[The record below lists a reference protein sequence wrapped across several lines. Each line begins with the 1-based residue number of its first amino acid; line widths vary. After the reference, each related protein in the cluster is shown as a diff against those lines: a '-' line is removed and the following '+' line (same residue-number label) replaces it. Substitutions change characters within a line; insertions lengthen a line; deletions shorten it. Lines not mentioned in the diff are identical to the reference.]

1 MEGTHLRG
9 TLPAMAYKKI
19 RKAVFPAAG
28 MGTRF
33 LPATKAIPK
42 EMLCLVDKPLIQYG
56 VEEAIAAGCTEII
69 IVTGRD
75 KAAMEDHFDSSP
87 ELEYALEAKG
97 KKALLEVVR
106 SVSKLAKIVYTRQ
119 SEPLG
124 LGHAV
129 LMAKELVGD
138 EPFCVLL
145 PDDIVDA
152 TVPCMKQMVEAFNET
167 QASILA
173 SEVVEGPAIS
183 AYGCLD
189 CTQDARNPRLLAVKG
204 MVEKPKF
211 EDAPSPNAIIG
222 RYILTPRIFEM
233 IETITPGAGGELQ
246 LTDAI
251 KMLLLHE
258 KVYGFRYEGKRHDA
272 GDKLGFLKA
281 TVELALKRSDLGPG
295 FREWLKS
302 FPV

>member
-1 MEGTHLRG
+1 MT
-9 TLPAMAYKKI
+9 MKI

-33 LPATKAIPK
+33 LPATKATPK

-56 VEEAIAAGCTEII
+56 VEEAVAAGCTEII
-69 IVTGRD
+69 IVTGRG
-75 KAAMEDHFDSSP
+75 KTTMEDHFDKST
-87 ELEYALEAKG
+87 ELEASLAAKN
-97 KKALLEVVR
+97 KTALLEVAR
-106 SVSKLAKIVYTRQ
+106 SVSKLAKITYTRQ
-119 SEPLG
+119 SEALG

-152 TVPCMKQMVEAFNET
+152 QTPCMKQMVEAFNEV
-167 QASILA
+167 QASILG

-189 CTQDARNPRLLAVKG
+189 CTPLASNPRLLEVKD
-204 MVEKPKF
+204 MVEKPKP
-211 EDAPSPNAIIG
+211 EEAPSQNAIIG

-233 IETITPGAGGELQ
+233 IEGIKPGAGGELQ

-251 KMLLLHE
+251 KALLRHE
-258 KVYGFRYEGKRHDA
+258 KVYGYSYEGKRHDA

-281 TVELALKRSDLGPG
+281 TVEFGLKHPQLGAG
-295 FREWLKS
+295 FHEWLKS
-302 FPV
+302 FPL

>member
-1 MEGTHLRG
+1 MSY
-9 TLPAMAYKKI
+9 PKI

-33 LPATKAIPK
+33 LPATKSIPK

-56 VEEAIAAGCTEII
+56 VEEAVAAGCTEIV

-87 ELEYALEAKG
+87 ELEYALAAKG
-97 KKALLEVVR
+97 KQALLDAVHA
-106 SVSKLAKIVYTRQ
+106 VSRLAKIIYTRQ
-119 SEPLG
+119 CEPLG

-129 LMAKELVGD
+129 LMAKEIIGD

-152 TVPCMKQMVEAFNET
+152 TVPCMKQMVEAFYET
-167 QASILA
+167 GASILA
-173 SEVVEGPAIS
+173 SEVIEGPAIS

-189 CTQDARNPRLLAVKG
+189 CTPVAGNPRLLDVKG
-204 MVEKPKF
+204 MVEKPRF
-211 EDAPSPNAIIG
+211 EEAPSQNAIIG

-233 IETITPGAGGELQ
+233 IEAVEPGAGGELQ

-251 KMLLLHE
+251 RALLRYE
-258 KVYGFRYEGKRHDA
+258 KVYGFHYEGKRHDA

-281 TVELALKRSDLGPG
+281 TVEFALKRDDLGPP

>member
-1 MEGTHLRG
+1 MSY
-9 TLPAMAYKKI
+9 PKI

-28 MGTRF
+28 LGTRF

-56 VEEAIAAGCTEII
+56 VEEAVAAGCTEII
-69 IVTGRD
+69 IITGRD
-75 KAAMEDHFDSSP
+75 KAAMEDHFDYSP
-87 ELEYALEAKG
+87 ELEASLEAKN
-97 KKALLEVVR
+97 KQELLDVVR

-119 SEPLG
+119 PHPLG

-129 LMAKELVGD
+129 LMAKELIGD

-152 TVPCMKQMVEAFNET
+152 RVPCMKQMVEAFHQT
-167 QASILA
+167 GSTILA
-173 SEVVEGPAIS
+173 SEVIEGPAIS

-189 CTQDARNPRLLAVKG
+189 CTPVAANPRLLAVKG
-204 MVEKPKF
+204 MIEKPGF

-233 IETITPGAGGELQ
+233 IEALKPGAGGELQ

-251 KMLLLHE
+251 KALLAHE
-258 KVYGFRYEGKRHDA
+258 KVFGFHYEGTRYDA

-281 TVELALKRSDLGPG
+281 TVELALKRDDLGPP
-295 FREWLKS
+295 FRDWLKQ
-302 FPV
+302 FPI

>member
-1 MEGTHLRG
+1 MT
-9 TLPAMAYKKI
+9 AKKI

-28 MGTRF
+28 LGTRF

-56 VEEAIAAGCTEII
+56 VEEAVAAGCTEII

-75 KAAMEDHFDSSP
+75 KAAMEDHFDYSP
-87 ELEYALEAKG
+87 ELEAQLEAKN
-97 KKALLEVVR
+97 KKALLELVR
-106 SVSKLAKIVYTRQ
+106 SVSTLARIVYTRQ
-119 SEPLG
+119 PHPLG

-129 LMAKELVGD
+129 LMAKEIIGD

-152 TVPCMKQMVEAFNET
+152 KVPCMKQMVEAYYET
-167 QASILA
+167 QSSILA

-189 CTQDARNPRLLAVKG
+189 CTTVASNPKLLAVKG

-211 EDAPSPNAIIG
+211 EDAPSQNAIIG

-233 IETITPGAGGELQ
+233 IENLKPGAGGELQ

-251 KMLLLHE
+251 KALLQHE
-258 KVYGFRYEGKRHDA
+258 KVYGFHYEGKRHDA

-281 TVELALKRSDLGPG
+281 TVELGLKRDDLGPG
-295 FREWLKS
+295 FREWLKN
-302 FPV
+302 FPI

>member
-1 MEGTHLRG
+1 MG
-9 TLPAMAYKKI
+9 YQKI

-28 MGTRF
+28 LGTRF

-56 VEEAIAAGCTEII
+56 VEEAVAAGCTEII

-75 KAAMEDHFDSSP
+75 KAAMEDHFDYSP
-87 ELEYALEAKG
+87 ELEAALEAKN
-97 KKALLEVVR
+97 KQALLDLVR
-106 SVSKLAKIVYTRQ
+106 SVSSLARIVYTRQ
-119 SEPLG
+119 PHPLG

-129 LMAKELVGD
+129 LMAKEIVGD

-152 TVPCMKQMVEAFNET
+152 EVPCMKQMVEAYYET
-167 QASILA
+167 GSSILA

-189 CTQDARNPRLLAVKG
+189 CTPYAPNRRLLEVKG

-211 EDAPSPNAIIG
+211 EEAPSPNAIIG

-233 IETITPGAGGELQ
+233 IENVKPGAGGELQ

-251 KMLLLHE
+251 KALLQHE
-258 KVYGFRYEGKRHDA
+258 KVYGFHYDGKRHDA

-281 TVELALKRSDLGPG
+281 TVELGLKREDLGPP
-295 FREWLKS
+295 FREWLKA
-302 FPV
+302 FPI

>member
-1 MEGTHLRG
+1 
-9 TLPAMAYKKI
+9 MAPKKI

-28 MGTRF
+28 LGTRF

-56 VEEAIAAGCTEII
+56 VEEAVAAGCTEII

-87 ELEYALEAKG
+87 ELEYALAAKG
-97 KKALLEVVR
+97 KQKLLDSVHA
-106 SVSKLAKIVYTRQ
+106 VSKLAKIIYTRQ
-119 SEPLG
+119 AEPLG

-129 LMAKELVGD
+129 LMAKEIVGD

-152 TVPCMKQMVEAFNET
+152 DVPCMKQMVEAFEQT
-167 QASILA
+167 GSSILA
-173 SEVVEGPAIS
+173 SEVIEGPAIS
-183 AYGCLD
+183 AYGVLD
-189 CTQDARNPRLLAVKG
+189 CAPDPRDPRLLDVKG
-204 MVEKPKF
+204 MVEKPRL
-211 EDAPSPNAIIG
+211 EDAPSDNAIIG
-222 RYILTPRIFEM
+222 RYILTPKIFEM
-233 IETITPGAGGELQ
+233 IEQLTPGAGGELQ

-251 KMLLLHE
+251 KALLQHE
-258 KVYGFRYEGKRHDA
+258 KVYGFHYEGKRHDA

-281 TVELALKRSDLGPG
+281 TVSLALKRQDLGPE

-302 FPV
+302 FPIQ

>member
-1 MEGTHLRG
+1 MSYPQIHKR
-9 TLPAMAYKKI
+9 I

-28 MGTRF
+28 LGTRF

-56 VEEAIAAGCTEII
+56 VEEAVAAGCTEII
-69 IVTGRD
+69 IITGRD
-75 KAAMEDHFDSSP
+75 KAAMEDHFDYAP
-87 ELEYALEAKG
+87 ELEASLEAKN
-97 KKALLEVVR
+97 KQALLEVVR
-106 SVSKLAKIVYTRQ
+106 SLSKLAKIVYTRQ
-119 SEPLG
+119 PHPLG

-152 TVPCMKQMVEAFNET
+152 KVPCMKQMVEAFYET
-167 QASILA
+167 GSTILA
-173 SEVVEGPAIS
+173 SEVIEGPAIS

-189 CTQDARNPRLLAVKG
+189 CTPVAGNPRLLAVKG

-211 EDAPSPNAIIG
+211 EDAPSQNAIIG

-233 IETITPGAGGELQ
+233 IEALQPGAGGELQ

-251 KMLLLHE
+251 KALLAHE
-258 KVYGFRYEGKRHDA
+258 KVFGFHYEGTRYDA

-281 TVELALKRSDLGPG
+281 TVDLGLKHDDLGPA
-295 FREWLKS
+295 FRSWLKR
-302 FPV
+302 FPL

>member
-1 MEGTHLRG
+1 MK
-9 TLPAMAYKKI
+9 PPKI

-28 MGTRF
+28 LGTRF
-33 LPATKAIPK
+33 LPATKSIPK

-56 VEEAIAAGCTEII
+56 VEEAVAAGCTEII

-75 KAAMEDHFDSSP
+75 KGAMEDHFDSSP
-87 ELEYALEAKG
+87 ELEASLAK
-97 KKALLEVVR
+97 KNKQALLDVVR
-106 SVSKLAKIVYTRQ
+106 SVSKLARTVYTRQ
-119 SEPLG
+119 AEPLG

-129 LMAKELVGD
+129 LMAKQIVGD

-145 PDDIVDA
+145 PDDIVDSKI
-152 TVPCMKQMVEAFNET
+152 PCMKQMVEAYEET
-167 QASILA
+167 QSTILA
-173 SEVVEGPAIS
+173 SEVIEGPAIS

-189 CTQDARNPRLLAVKG
+189 CTPVPSNPRLLAVKG

-211 EDAPSPNAIIG
+211 EEAPSQNAIIG

-233 IETITPGAGGELQ
+233 IEGLKPGAGGELQ

-251 KMLLLHE
+251 KALLQYE
-258 KVYGFRYEGKRHDA
+258 KVYGFHYEGKRHDA

-281 TVELALKRSDLGPG
+281 TVEFALKREDLGPP

-302 FPV
+302 FPI

>member
-1 MEGTHLRG
+1 MSY
-9 TLPAMAYKKI
+9 PKI

-33 LPATKAIPK
+33 LPATKSIPK

-56 VEEAIAAGCTEII
+56 VEEAVAAGCTEII
-69 IVTGRD
+69 IITGRD
-75 KAAMEDHFDSSP
+75 KGAMEDHFDSAP
-87 ELEYALEAKG
+87 ELEASLQAKN
-97 KKALLEVVR
+97 KQALLDVVR
-106 SVSKLAKIVYTRQ
+106 SVSKLARIVYTRQ
-119 SEPLG
+119 PEPLG

-129 LMAKELVGD
+129 LMVKEIVGD

-152 TVPCMKQMVEAFNET
+152 KVPCMKQMVEAYYET
-167 QASILA
+167 GSSILA
-173 SEVVEGPAIS
+173 SEVIEGPAIS

-189 CTQDARNPRLLAVKG
+189 CSPVANNPRLLDVRG

-251 KMLLLHE
+251 KALLAFE
-258 KVYGFRYEGKRHDA
+258 KVYGFSYEGKRHDA

-281 TVELALKRSDLGPG
+281 TVEFALKRDDLGPP
-295 FREWLKS
+295 FREWLRK
-302 FPV
+302 FPI

>member
-1 MEGTHLRG
+1 MG
-9 TLPAMAYKKI
+9 YKKI

-28 MGTRF
+28 LGTRF
-33 LPATKAIPK
+33 LPATKSIPK

-56 VEEAIAAGCTEII
+56 VEEAVAAGCTEII

-75 KAAMEDHFDSSP
+75 KGAMEDHFDSAP
-87 ELEYALEAKG
+87 ELEASLRAKN
-97 KKALLEVVR
+97 KKALLEVVQ
-106 SVSKLAKIVYTRQ
+106 SVSKLARIVYTRQ
-119 SEPLG
+119 PEPLG

-129 LMAKELVGD
+129 LMAKEIVGD

-152 TVPCMKQMVEAFNET
+152 KVPCMKQMVEAFYET
-167 QASILA
+167 QSSILA
-173 SEVVEGPAIS
+173 SEVVDGPAIS

-189 CTQDARNPRLLAVKG
+189 SVQSATNPKLLEVKG
-204 MVEKPKF
+204 LVEKPKF
-211 EDAPSPNAIIG
+211 EDAPSANAIIG
-222 RYILTPRIFEM
+222 RYILTPRIFKM

-251 KMLLLHE
+251 KALLAHE
-258 KVYGFRYEGKRHDA
+258 KVFGFHYEGKRHDA

-281 TVELALKRSDLGPG
+281 TVELALKRDDLGPD

>member
-1 MEGTHLRG
+1 
-9 TLPAMAYKKI
+9 
-19 RKAVFPAAG
+19 
-28 MGTRF
+28 
-33 LPATKAIPK
+33 
-42 EMLCLVDKPLIQYG
+42 MLCLVDKPLIQYG
-56 VEEAIAAGCTEII
+56 VEEAVAAGCTEII

-87 ELEYALEAKG
+87 ELEASLAAKG
-97 KKALLEVVR
+97 KQALLDVVR
-106 SVSKLAKIVYTRQ
+106 SVSKLARIVYTRQ
-119 SEPLG
+119 AEPLG

-129 LMAKELVGD
+129 LMAKEIIGD

-152 TVPCMKQMVEAFNET
+152 KVPCMKQMVEAFYET
-167 QASILA
+167 QSSILA
-173 SEVVEGPAIS
+173 SEVIEGPAIS

-189 CTQDARNPRLLAVKG
+189 CTPVATNPRLLAVKG

-222 RYILTPRIFEM
+222 RYILTPRIFAM
-233 IETITPGAGGELQ
+233 IEGVKPGAGGELQ

-251 KMLLLHE
+251 KALLKYE
-258 KVYGFRYEGKRHDA
+258 KVYGFHYEGKRHDA

-281 TVELALKRSDLGPG
+281 TVELALKRDDLGPD
-295 FREWLKS
+295 FREWLRE
-302 FPV
+302 FRY